1 MGTRINERSL
11 CYGIFLNNEGH
22 PNPTCRGADVPVLG
36 FHSILHITEAFR
48 LLRKSIIHVET
59 EDITFEEEA
68 EAHLN
73 GQEDNQ
79 EVSGDQRDAKIS
91 HPGEYD
97 ENDIPPKRESMQ
109 IDPLPGGAKKRKKAK
124 KKKKTQITFEEY

>member
-1 MGTRINERSL
+1 MSG
-11 CYGIFLNNEGH
+11 GIF
-22 PNPTCRGADVPVLG
+22 
-36 FHSILHITEAFR
+36 S
-48 LLRKSIIHVET
+48 LRAKKVET

-73 GQEDNQ
+73 GQEDNDQ
-79 EVSGDQRDAKIS
+79 EVSGDQSDAKICY
-91 HPGEYD
+91 PGEYD
-97 ENDIPPKRESMQ
+97 ENAIPKRESMQ